1 MFEIAAG
8 LHKQGFTFS
17 YYGVST
23 KRCLEK
29 VKQLTE
35 SQWNDIFTQTW
46 LVYEEN
52 AKGVIEVDDGT
63 DEDNEWDDVLVQESS
78 DGPDD

>member
-29 VKQLTE
+29 AKQLTE
-35 SQWNDIFTQTW
+35 SQWNDIFTETR

-52 AKGVIEVDDGT
+52 TKAVIEVDAT
-63 DEDNEWDDVLVQESS
+63 DEDDEWDDVLVQESS
-78 DGPDD
+78 DGPDE

>member
-1 MFEIAAG
+1 VFENAAG

-29 VKQLTE
+29 AKQFAD
-35 SQWNDIFTQTW
+35 SQWNDIFTQTR
-46 LVYEEN
+46 LVFVYDEN

-63 DEDNEWDDVLVQESS
+63 DRQ
-78 DGPDD
+78 GQRAG

>member
-1 MFEIAAG
+1 MFKITAE

-23 KRCLEK
+23 KQCLEK
-29 VKQLTE
+29 AKQLTK
-35 SQWNDIFTQTW
+35 SQWNDIFTQTQ

-52 AKGVIEVDDGT
+52 TKGIIEVDDGT
-63 DEDNEWDDVLVQESS
+63 DEDNKWDDVLVQESS
-78 DGPDD
+78 DGLDD

>member
-1 MFEIAAG
+1 MFEITAG

-23 KRCLEK
+23 KRCLENT
-29 VKQLTE
+29 KQLTE
-35 SQWNDIFTQTW
+35 SQWNDIFTQTQ

-52 AKGVIEVDDGT
+52 TKAVIEVDAT
-63 DEDNEWDDVLVQESS
+63 DEDDEWDDVLVQELS
-78 DGPDD
+78 DGPDE